1 MLFEWLRD
9 RRKEQAQSETVSLK
23 QFKIMI
29 LLIDILEIIF
39 CSFFTIPCR
48 EVYPPLAGLSA
59 SAVIM
64 RFKKRHAMARLL
76 GKHPDPSN
84 K

>member
-39 CSFFTIPCR
+39 CSFFTIPCL

-64 RFKKRHAMARLL
+64 RFKKKTRHGATAR
-76 GKHPDPSN
+76 KAPRPI